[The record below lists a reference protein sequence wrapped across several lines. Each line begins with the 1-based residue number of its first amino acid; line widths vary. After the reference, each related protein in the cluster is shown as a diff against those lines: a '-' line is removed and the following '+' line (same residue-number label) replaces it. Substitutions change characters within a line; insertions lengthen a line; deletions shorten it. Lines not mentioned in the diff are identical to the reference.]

1 MRWEEKLFLILIS
14 KYIRCKHFTF
24 MRKFN
29 IQLYEYESLLSAQ
42 MKIVIFQTHHF
53 CHIYQIKSFSVIFPS
68 RSVSD
73 SRKLAQGYKF
83 SLLSDFVLSRYI
95 FSSFNFISYFVGA
108 LYFRNSLLG
117 FFVGIFCCCSSSN
130 YHATATKSHLLSFRK
145 ASRSVPTQKIVICCK
160 SFFSVQV
167 WSVPVSFQGI
177 NHHCLMTEMTLSLYS
192 NFK

>member
-1 MRWEEKLFLILIS
+1 MRQEEKLFLILIS
-14 KYIRCKHFTF
+14 KYIRCKHFIF

-29 IQLYEYESLLSAQ
+29 IWLCEYESLLSAQ

-53 CHIYQIKSFSVIFPS
+53 CHIYQIRFFSVIFPS
-68 RSVSD
+68 SSVSD

-95 FSSFNFISYFVGA
+95 FLIQFHFLFCCCIVFQKQLA
-108 LYFRNSLLG
+108 G
-117 FFVGIFCCCSSSN
+117 FFCWDFCCCSSSN

-145 ASRSVPTQKIVICCK
+145 ASSSVPIQNIVICCK
-160 SFFSVQV
+160 SFISIQV
-167 WSVPVSFQGI
+167 WSVPISFQGI